1 MLFACS
7 YICYLISWLTIVV
20 SLFAFLSPPIYTIHL
35 QLRAACPEHKWR
47 DLDLLFKQLNG
58 DETKI
63 RMKIQEW
70 WEEPQQPEEEA
81 WEDVNK
87 RTVPTK
93 PKHSGGGGKYRGER
107 DRDRGGRGGRSDR
120 DGGRGGRDGRG
131 RGGRGGRGDR
141 KPRDNNGPPQKQ
153 DQKQQP
159 AVAVAAQ
166 RDESNKKSPSNQP
179 ATQRVGVPK
188 PVTNAPVLKGAWG
201 KSLGGQPATPATPA
215 SPEKPAAQAQQPV
228 SAAPQPPKKEPVAP
242 VEVGVV
248 TKNDPTP
255 AGLSTS
261 GGQPAAPGG
270 NVWATKGSA
279 HLIRAEKPK
288 PPAPAPMAPAPA
300 APVVQPPTP
309 VKSDLPE
316 PVVEEAPTTA
326 AIAESVSTLETGLPP
341 AVMASPSSNAWGKD
355 SASSVKDIPSSPE
368 AVAIAPPIPSVV
380 EEPVAAPKPP
390 AAAASKPPR
399 PAPTNVLNMG
409 HWETGDADD
418 STNLD
423 FGFGSFGTEEAAQ
436 DSTPAAPPAAV
447 AAANASPA
455 RPPPGLSIGGMPPMP
470 ANAVLVHELEH
481 SLENTNLNASKSEQQ
496 ASVPQDKPVTNPL
509 PPQPNAQ
516 GPGVPAAAAAPVLPG
531 QPNYNQQY
539 GMGMYNYNAAAAA
552 GSGFVGVH
560 APAGPFLGGVGVIPQ
575 QQQLPKAGGI
585 SPQPGATPG
594 GPPGQ
599 SLPHGGLYGHHAG
612 VPAAGTAPDAGNA
625 TADTSANATA
635 NAGAPG
641 GPGMPPGMPGMPPY
655 NPALYYGQQQFLHG
669 QHQQGMGYNY
679 GYGAQFGGVQGGFGY
694 QQQHMGQTGG
704 YGAPHYGDDQHQQG
718 PPHQGNS
725 HGHGGSGGYQKNSG
739 GGYRGRNNHHNNNQY
754 QNQYNPQQHGGYG
767 QQPYGM
773 GYQHDQYNQQ
783 RGGYGHN
790 MGDPYGMQQ
799 QQQQG
804 AGGGFQDDADQ
815 NNKGRRG
822 GGNSRNNNNNGS
834 NNNNGLPQFQGGPIS
849 GGQQQPFGLQ
859 GQNDSA
865 QTGTT
870 GGAGGWSNNSN
881 NQAGGWS
888 GGAAASGWQQGN

>member
-1 MLFACS
+1 MRNILTDQQCPVPFLFLVLYS
-7 YICYLISWLTIVV
+7 THILIHSI
-20 SLFAFLSPPIYTIHL
+20 
-35 QLRAACPEHKWR
+35 QLRGACPPHKKK
-47 DLDLLFKQLNG
+47 DFDLLVKQLGG

-63 RMKIQEW
+63 QMKIQEW
-70 WEEPQQPEEEA
+70 WEEPQKPQEEA

-87 RTVPTK
+87 KTIPTK
-93 PKHSGGGGKYRGER
+93 PKHSGGGGGGKFRGERDR

-141 KPRDNNGPPQKQ
+141 KLPQKQ
-153 DQKQQP
+153 EHKEQP
-159 AVAVAAQ
+159 AVAAATAAAQ
-166 RDESNKKSPSNQP
+166 RDESNKKDPTADQP
-179 ATQRVGVPK
+179 PTQRVGVPK

-201 KSLGGQPATPATPA
+201 KPPAQPATPATRA

-228 SAAPQPPKKEPVAP
+228 PVSAAPLPPKKEPVVPVAP
-242 VEVGVV
+242 AVDVGVV
-248 TKNDPTP
+248 TNNDPTP
-255 AGLSTS
+255 AGLSSS
-261 GGQPAAPGG
+261 GEKPAAPGG

-288 PPAPAPMAPAPA
+288 PPAPAPIVSTPA
-300 APVVQPPTP
+300 APPAP
-309 VKSDLPE
+309 VTSDLPE
-316 PVVEEAPTTA
+316 PVVEDAPTTA
-326 AIAESVSTLETGLPP
+326 AVAESVSTLETGLPP
-341 AVMASPSSNAWGKD
+341 AVMASPPSTNAWGKD
-355 SASSVKDIPSSPE
+355 SAPAVKDIPSSPE
-368 AVAIAPPIPSVV
+368 AVAMVPPIPSVV
-380 EEPVAAPKPP
+380 EEVVAAPKPP
-390 AAAASKPPR
+390 APKPPR

-423 FGFGSFGTEEAAQ
+423 FGFGSFGTEEAA
-436 DSTPAAPPAAV
+436 PASAPSASATA

-481 SLENTNLNASKSEQQ
+481 SLEKTNLNAAKADQQ
-496 ASVPQDKPVTNPL
+496 ASVPQDKPITNPL

-516 GPGVPAAAAAPVLPG
+516 SQGVPAGAAPVLPG

-560 APAGPFLGGVGVIPQ
+560 APAGPFLGGVGVVPQ
-575 QQQLPKAGGI
+575 QQQPPKAGGI

-594 GPPGQ
+594 GPPGH
-599 SLPHGGLYGHHAG
+599 SLPPGGLYGQHAG
-612 VPAAGTAPDAGNA
+612 VPAPGATPDAGNA
-625 TADTSANATA
+625 SADGGASNTA

-694 QQQHMGQTGG
+694 QQQVMGQTGG

-718 PPHQGNS
+718 PHQGNT
-725 HGHGGSGGYQKNSG
+725 HGHGGSGGYQKNNG
-739 GGYRGRNNHHNNNQY
+739 GGYRGRNNHHSNNQY

-799 QQQQG
+799 QQQPQQG
-804 AGGGFQDDADQ
+804 GGAGFQDDNDH

-822 GGNSRNNNNNGS
+822 GNNNRGNNNGS
-834 NNNNGLPQFQGGPIS
+834 NNNNSSLPQFQGGPMS

-859 GQNDSA
+859 GQSNDSA
-865 QTGTT
+865 QTGTA
-870 GGAGGWSNNSN
+870 GGAGGWANNN

-888 GGAAASGWQQGN
+888 GGAGASGWQQGS

>member
-1 MLFACS
+1 M
-7 YICYLISWLTIVV
+7 
-20 SLFAFLSPPIYTIHL
+20 
-35 QLRAACPEHKWR
+35 QLRGACPPHKKR
-47 DLDLLFKQLNG
+47 DFDLLVKQLGG

-63 RMKIQEW
+63 QMKIQEW
-70 WEEPQQPEEEA
+70 WEEPQKPQEEA

-87 RTVPTK
+87 KTIPIK
-93 PKHSGGGGKYRGER
+93 PKQSGGGSGGKFRGERDR

-141 KPRDNNGPPQKQ
+141 KLPPQNQEHKH
-153 DQKQQP
+153 QP
-159 AVAVAAQ
+159 AVAAATAAAQ
-166 RDESNKKSPSNQP
+166 RDESNKKDPSADQP
-179 ATQRVGVPK
+179 PTQRVGVPK

-201 KSLGGQPATPATPA
+201 KPPVQPATPATRA

-228 SAAPQPPKKEPVAP
+228 NAAPQPPKKEPVVPVAP
-242 VEVGVV
+242 AVEVGVV

-255 AGLSTS
+255 AGLSSS
-261 GGQPAAPGG
+261 GEKPAAPGG

-288 PPAPAPMAPAPA
+288 PPAPAPIASPKAAPVAPA
-300 APVVQPPTP
+300 A
-309 VKSDLPE
+309 SDLPE
-316 PVVEEAPTTA
+316 PGVDEAPTTA
-326 AIAESVSTLETGLPP
+326 AVAESVSTLETGLPP
-341 AVMASPSSNAWGKD
+341 AVMASPPSSSAWGKD
-355 SASSVKDIPSSPE
+355 SAPKDIPSSPE
-368 AVAIAPPIPSVV
+368 GVAIAPPIPSVV
-380 EEPVAAPKPP
+380 EEVAAPKP
-390 AAAASKPPR
+390 AASKPPR

-423 FGFGSFGTEEAAQ
+423 FGFGSFGTEEAAP
-436 DSTPAAPPAAV
+436 DASAAAPV

-481 SLENTNLNASKSEQQ
+481 SLENTNLNTGKSDQQ
-496 ASVPQDKPVTNPL
+496 ASHPQDKPITNPL

-516 GPGVPAAAAAPVLPG
+516 GPGVPAGAAPVLPG

-575 QQQLPKAGGI
+575 QQQPPKAGGI

-594 GPPGQ
+594 GPPGH
-599 SLPHGGLYGHHAG
+599 SLPPGGLYGQHAG
-612 VPAAGTAPDAGNA
+612 VPSTGATPDAGSASADAGASNA
-625 TADTSANATA
+625 ANAA
-635 NAGAPG
+635 APG

-694 QQQHMGQTGG
+694 QQQVMGQTGG

-718 PPHQGNS
+718 PHQGNS
-725 HGHGGSGGYQKNSG
+725 HGHGGSGGYQKNNG

-799 QQQQG
+799 QQQQPQQ
-804 AGGGFQDDADQ
+804 AGGFQDDNDH

-822 GGNSRNNNNNGS
+822 GNNNRGNNTNGS
-834 NNNNGLPQFQGGPIS
+834 NNNNSSLPQFQGGPMS

-859 GQNDSA
+859 GQSTDSA
-865 QTGTT
+865 PTGTA
-870 GGAGGWSNNSN
+870 GGAGGWSNNNNN

-888 GGAAASGWQQGN
+888 GAAGASGWQQGS